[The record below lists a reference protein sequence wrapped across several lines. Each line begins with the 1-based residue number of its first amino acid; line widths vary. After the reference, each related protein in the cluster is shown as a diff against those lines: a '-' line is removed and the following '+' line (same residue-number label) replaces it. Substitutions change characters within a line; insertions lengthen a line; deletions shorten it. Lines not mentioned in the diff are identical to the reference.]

1 VILRVARLWALAI
14 CAVLL
19 ALLAFAFTASN
30 TVPSSSV
37 GQVDGGAIGA
47 SQLKPAV
54 CTGTVSSIVN
64 VPSGGSLFTVTTANN
79 LILGTTG
86 NDNVVATTGYNC
98 FVGGGPAGSN
108 TDAFTGPATGRDQCI
123 VATSNPGLLI
133 TNCTIVGRSP

>member
-1 VILRVARLWALAI
+1 MIPRVARLGALAI

-47 SQLKPAV
+47 SRLKPAV

-79 LILGTTG
+79 LILG
-86 NDNVVATTGYNC
+86 
-98 FVGGGPAGSN
+98 GPAGSN
-108 TDAFTGPATGRDQCI
+108 TDAFTGPAAGGDQCI